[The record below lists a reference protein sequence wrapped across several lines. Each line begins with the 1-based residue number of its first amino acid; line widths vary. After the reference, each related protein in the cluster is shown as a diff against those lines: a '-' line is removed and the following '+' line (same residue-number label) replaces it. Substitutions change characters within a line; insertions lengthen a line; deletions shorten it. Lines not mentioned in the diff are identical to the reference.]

1 MNKPCSFNGKSGS
14 VALTLDASEVEAIER
29 IKMDVYEGEE
39 EIPNGFWRKFWGLPT
54 EKRMKTSM
62 QDCTKVTMKS
72 GHKYYFFDRDGYTFE
87 EVSRKLNVAMQ

>member
-14 VALTLDASEVEAIER
+14 VELTLDASEVEAIER
-29 IKMDVYEGEE
+29 CAMEVYEGEE

-54 EKRMKTSM
+54 EKRTKTSI
-62 QDCTKVTMKS
+62 QKSTKVTMKS
-72 GHKYYFFDRDGYTFE
+72 GHKFWFFDRDGYTFE